1 MLRLSSQTQQSR
13 VRAQLELLLRNAE
26 PGERLPSEPALA
38 KRFDVSR
45 TTIREVMSQLEIE
58 GFVQRRQGSG
68 TYVRRQPLLEDE
80 SLLHFVDF
88 PTLIS
93 KQGHTPAMRQLGFVQ
108 QRAGAFF
115 SNWLMTS
122 RIVVRLELSFPPVFT
137 SMKKIGSSPG
147 AACTRQMNIFVYWLK
162 TVSRWPSS
170 RKVSVY
176 SCLGQTIPIC
186 GFSFFAQPA
195 APPVRTK
202 PQSPLPNRKTT
213 RSLNPCSRTSS
224 IRCSF

>member
-45 TTIREVMSQLEIE
+45 TTIREVMSQLDT
-58 GFVQRRQGSG
+58 RPPCGSSDLCSSA
-68 TYVRRQPLLEDE
+68 Q
-80 SLLHFVDF
+80 
-88 PTLIS
+88 
-93 KQGHTPAMRQLGFVQ
+93 
-108 QRAGAFF
+108 
-115 SNWLMTS
+115 
-122 RIVVRLELSFPPVFT
+122 ELSFPPVFT
-137 SMKKIGSSPG
+137 SVKKIGSSPG

-186 GFSFFAQPA
+186 GFSFFSQPA

>member
-45 TTIREVMSQLEIE
+45 TTIREVMSQLETE

-88 PTLIS
+88 PRLIS
-93 KQGHTPAMRQLGFVQ
+93 KQGHTARICAAARRSFLFHP
-108 QRAGAFF
+108 F
-115 SNWLMTS
+115 SH
-122 RIVVRLELSFPPVFT
+122 R
-137 SMKKIGSSPG
+137 
-147 AACTRQMNIFVYWLK
+147 
-162 TVSRWPSS
+162 
-170 RKVSVY
+170 
-176 SCLGQTIPIC
+176 
-186 GFSFFAQPA
+186 
-195 APPVRTK
+195 
-202 PQSPLPNRKTT
+202 
-213 RSLNPCSRTSS
+213 
-224 IRCSF
+224 

>member
-1 MLRLSSQTQQSR
+1 MLRLSSQTQQSK

-38 KRFDVSR
+38 KHFDVSR
-45 TTIREVMSQLEIE
+45 TTIREVMSQLETE

-115 SNWLMTS
+115 STRFHIGEEDRILTRRCLYTADEHFCVLAEDSFPLAFLSVMMS
-122 RIVVRLELSFPPVFT
+122 RI
-137 SMKKIGSSPG
+137 G
-147 AACTRQMNIFVYWLK
+147 
-162 TVSRWPSS
+162 
-170 RKVSVY
+170 
-176 SCLGQTIPIC
+176 
-186 GFSFFAQPA
+186 
-195 APPVRTK
+195 
-202 PQSPLPNRKTT
+202 
-213 RSLNPCSRTSS
+213 
-224 IRCSF
+224 

>member
-1 MLRLSSQTQQSR
+1 MTIISKKAGGAASMLRLSSQTQQSR

-45 TTIREVMSQLEIE
+45 TTIREVMSQLETE
-58 GFVQRRQGSG
+58 GFIQRRQGSG
-68 TYVRRQPLLEDE
+68 TYVRRQPLLC
-80 SLLHFVDF
+80 S
-88 PTLIS
+88 S
-93 KQGHTPAMRQLGFVQ
+93 AQ
-108 QRAGAFF
+108 
-115 SNWLMTS
+115 
-122 RIVVRLELSFPPVFT
+122 ELSFPPVFT
-137 SMKKIGSSPG
+137 SVKKIGSSPG

-186 GFSFFAQPA
+186 GFSFFSQPA

>member
-115 SNWLMTS
+115 STRFHIGEED
-122 RIVVRLELSFPPVFT
+122 RILTRRCLY
-137 SMKKIGSSPG
+137 
-147 AACTRQMNIFVYWLK
+147 TRQMNIFVYWLK
-162 TVSRWPSS
+162 TVSRWHSS

>member
-1 MLRLSSQTQQSR
+1 MLRLSSQTQQSK

-38 KRFDVSR
+38 KHFGVSR
-45 TTIREVMSQLEIE
+45 TTIREVMGQLEAE
-58 GFVQRRQGSG
+58 GFIQRRQGSG
-68 TYVRRQPLLEDE
+68 TYVSRQPLLEDE

-93 KQGHTPAMRQLGFVQ
+93 KRDTRPPCGSSDLCSSAQ
-108 QRAGAFF
+108 
-115 SNWLMTS
+115 
-122 RIVVRLELSFPPVFT
+122 ELSFPPVFT
-137 SMKKIGSSPG
+137 SVKKIGSSPD
-147 AACTRQMNIFVYWLK
+147 AAYTRQMNIFVYWLK

-176 SCLGQTIPIC
+176 SCLGQTIPTC

>member
-45 TTIREVMSQLEIE
+45 TTIREVMSQLETE

-68 TYVRRQPLLEDE
+68 TYVRHQPLLEDE

-115 SNWLMTS
+115 STRFHIGEED
-122 RIVVRLELSFPPVFT
+122 RIL
-137 SMKKIGSSPG
+137 
-147 AACTRQMNIFVYWLK
+147 TRRCLYTADEHFVYWLK

-170 RKVSVY
+170 RKVSGY

-186 GFSFFAQPA
+186 GFSFFSQPA

>member
-45 TTIREVMSQLEIE
+45 TTIREVMSQLETE

-68 TYVRRQPLLEDE
+68 TYVRHQPLLEDE

-115 SNWLMTS
+115 STRFHIGEED
-122 RIVVRLELSFPPVFT
+122 RILTRRCLYTADEHFCVLAEDSFPLER
-137 SMKKIGSSPG
+137 S
-147 AACTRQMNIFVYWLK
+147 ACTAAWVKQYRSAAFPF
-162 TVSRWPSS
+162 SRNRPRRLSG
-170 RKVSVY
+170 RNHNLR
-176 SCLGQTIPIC
+176 CPTGRL
-186 GFSFFAQPA
+186 
-195 APPVRTK
+195 PV
-202 PQSPLPNRKTT
+202 P
-213 RSLNPCSRTSS
+213 
-224 IRCSF
+224 

>member
-38 KRFDVSR
+38 KHFDVSR

-115 SNWLMTS
+115 STRFHIGEED
-122 RIVVRLELSFPPVFT
+122 RILTRR
-137 SMKKIGSSPG
+137 
-147 AACTRQMNIFVYWLK
+147 CTRQMNIFVYWLK

>member
-108 QRAGAFF
+108 QRA
-115 SNWLMTS
+115 
-122 RIVVRLELSFPPVFT
+122 FPPVFT
-137 SMKKIGSSPG
+137 SVKKIGSSPG

-162 TVSRWPSS
+162 TASRWPSS

>member
-38 KRFDVSR
+38 KHFDVSR

-93 KQGHTPAMRQLGFVQ
+93 
-108 QRAGAFF
+108 
-115 SNWLMTS
+115 S
-122 RIVVRLELSFPPVFT
+122 RD
-137 SMKKIGSSPG
+137 
-147 AACTRQMNIFVYWLK
+147 
-162 TVSRWPSS
+162 SRN
-170 RKVSVY
+170 
-176 SCLGQTIPIC
+176 G
-186 GFSFFAQPA
+186 
-195 APPVRTK
+195 
-202 PQSPLPNRKTT
+202 
-213 RSLNPCSRTSS
+213 
-224 IRCSF
+224 

>member
-1 MLRLSSQTQQSR
+1 MLRLSSQTQQSK

-38 KRFDVSR
+38 KHFGVSR
-45 TTIREVMSQLEIE
+45 TTIREVMSQLEAE
-58 GFVQRRQGSG
+58 GFIQRKQGSG
-68 TYVRRQPLLEDE
+68 TYVSRQPLLEDE

-115 SNWLMTS
+115 STRFHIGEED
-122 RIVVRLELSFPPVFT
+122 RIL
-137 SMKKIGSSPG
+137 
-147 AACTRQMNIFVYWLK
+147 TRRCLYTADEHFVYWLK

-176 SCLGQTIPIC
+176 SCLGQTIPTC

>member
-38 KRFDVSR
+38 KHFDVSR

-108 QRAGAFF
+108 RVQLLGSNNTDLRLFLFRATGRAACQDETTISVAQPEDYPFLESLLEDKQHPLLF
-115 SNWLMTS
+115 LSSMCLDSHNEPFISSQIYSDTDYIKYQLNR
-122 RIVVRLELSFPPVFT
+122 RIV
-137 SMKKIGSSPG
+137 
-147 AACTRQMNIFVYWLK
+147 
-162 TVSRWPSS
+162 
-170 RKVSVY
+170 
-176 SCLGQTIPIC
+176 
-186 GFSFFAQPA
+186 
-195 APPVRTK
+195 
-202 PQSPLPNRKTT
+202 
-213 RSLNPCSRTSS
+213 
-224 IRCSF
+224 

>member
-45 TTIREVMSQLEIE
+45 TTIREVMSQLETE

-88 PTLIS
+88 PRLIS

-115 SNWLMTS
+115 STRFHIGEED
-122 RIVVRLELSFPPVFT
+122 RILTR
-137 SMKKIGSSPG
+137 

-186 GFSFFAQPA
+186 GFSFFSQPA

>member
-45 TTIREVMSQLEIE
+45 TTIREVMSQLETE

-115 SNWLMTS
+115 STRFHIGEED
-122 RIVVRLELSFPPVFT
+122 RILTRRCLYTADEHFCVLAEDSFPLAFL
-137 SMKKIGSSPG
+137 SE
-147 AACTRQMNIFVYWLK
+147 
-162 TVSRWPSS
+162 
-170 RKVSVY
+170 
-176 SCLGQTIPIC
+176 GQC
-186 GFSFFAQPA
+186 VQLLSFFAQPA
-195 APPVRTK
+195 VPPVRTK

>member
-45 TTIREVMSQLEIE
+45 TTIREVMSQLETE

-68 TYVRRQPLLEDE
+68 TYVRHQPLLEDE
-80 SLLHFVDF
+80 SLAPLCRFSDAD
-88 PTLIS
+88 L
-93 KQGHTPAMRQLGFVQ
+93 Q
-108 QRAGAFF
+108 AGTHARHAG
-115 SNWLMTS
+115 SSDLCS
-122 RIVVRLELSFPPVFT
+122 SAQELSFPPVFT
-137 SMKKIGSSPG
+137 SVKKIGSSPG

-170 RKVSVY
+170 RKVSGY

-186 GFSFFAQPA
+186 GFSFFSQPA

>member
-45 TTIREVMSQLEIE
+45 TTIREVMSQLETE

-68 TYVRRQPLLEDE
+68 TYVRHQPLLEDE

-115 SNWLMTS
+115 STRFHIGEED
-122 RIVVRLELSFPPVFT
+122 RILTRRCLYTADEHFCVLAEDSFPLAFL
-137 SMKKIGSSPG
+137 S
-147 AACTRQMNIFVYWLK
+147 
-162 TVSRWPSS
+162 
-170 RKVSVY
+170 KVSGY

-186 GFSFFAQPA
+186 GFSFFSQPA

>member
-13 VRAQLELLLRNAE
+13 VRAQLELLLRSAE

-38 KRFDVSR
+38 KHFGVSR
-45 TTIREVMSQLEIE
+45 TTIREVMSQLEAE
-58 GFVQRRQGSG
+58 GFIQRRQGSG
-68 TYVRRQPLLEDE
+68 TYVSRQPLLEDE

-93 KQGHTPAMRQLGFVQ
+93 KQGHTPAMRQLGLCSSAQ
-108 QRAGAFF
+108 
-115 SNWLMTS
+115 
-122 RIVVRLELSFPPVFT
+122 ELSFPPVFT
-137 SMKKIGSSPG
+137 SVKKIGSSPG

-202 PQSPLPNRKTT
+202 PQSPLPSRKTT